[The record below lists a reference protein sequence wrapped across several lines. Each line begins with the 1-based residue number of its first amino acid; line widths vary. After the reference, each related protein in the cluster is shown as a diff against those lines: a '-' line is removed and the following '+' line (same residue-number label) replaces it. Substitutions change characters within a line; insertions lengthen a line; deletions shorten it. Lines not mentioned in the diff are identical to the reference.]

1 MAAQVIEVIVKSIFA
16 NVQTEA
22 IIRMTRRSLRHA
34 VIAKHDQVSSLQPRR
49 KANCSRPIQ
58 KLKNE
63 SLQDYSARR

>member
-1 MAAQVIEVIVKSIFA
+1 
-16 NVQTEA
+16 
-22 IIRMTRRSLRHA
+22 LRHA